1 MGTTMSN
8 TISNKLTT
16 LDFMSATGGEA
27 DQSIN
32 EISRK
37 YVVCGR
43 EWTSKVAAATS
54 VSLEGGESI
63 SLSEYEKKIVSS
75 LSEECARLEVEA
87 MALMARP
94 KGDGDVFGEDDDA
107 DDLSCY
113 AEEEALATAE
123 TSLCEELS
131 FISYDDLPEGIYES
145 DVPSSRAEAVCSN
158 DGNILSL
165 SGLANSI
172 GILGRSLRVPERIIK
187 PL

>member
-1 MGTTMSN
+1 MPDTT
-8 TISNKLTT
+8 SNKLTI
-16 LDFMSATGGEA
+16 LDFMTATGGEA

-32 EISRK
+32 EISRS

-43 EWTSKVAAATS
+43 EWTSKVAEATS
-54 VSLEGGESI
+54 ASLEGGESI
-63 SLSEYEKKIVSS
+63 SLSEYEKNIISS

-87 MALMARP
+87 MSLMARP
-94 KGDGDVFGEDDDA
+94 KGDRDVFGEDDDVDD

-145 DVPSSRAEAVCSN
+145 DAASSGEEAVCSV
-158 DGNILSL
+158 DRDILSL
-165 SGLANSI
+165 SALTSTI
-172 GILGRSLRVPERIIK
+172 GILGRSLRVPERIMK

>member
-1 MGTTMSN
+1 MT
-8 TISNKLTT
+8 
-16 LDFMSATGGEA
+16 ATGGEA

-32 EISRK
+32 EISRS

-43 EWTSKVAAATS
+43 EWTSKVAEATS
-54 VSLEGGESI
+54 ASLEGGESI
-63 SLSEYEKKIVSS
+63 SLSEYEKNIISS

-87 MALMARP
+87 MSLMARP
-94 KGDGDVFGEDDDA
+94 KGDRDVFGEDDDVDD

-145 DVPSSRAEAVCSN
+145 DAASSGDEAVCSV
-158 DGNILSL
+158 DGDILSL
-165 SGLANSI
+165 SALTSTI
-172 GILGRSLRVPERIIK
+172 GILGRSLRVPERIMK